1 MFNISWGKFV
11 SESSRRLTVPQ
22 WYQKRNKCR
31 LSTLVCFIY
40 LHTTASKIAW
50 QIPAQTHLPFSPGR
64 KQLVTF
70 WPLLLFEAS
79 LATRN
84 KESRWQR
91 LRNLF
96 HHHTYIGSPCWS
108 KKSPR
113 THDTFNCRS
122 PSTLDLTI
130 LVGQALLAH
139 VMVLEANSFTRFLV
153 HKQFWTASKTHL
165 QHTSSHFLRR
175 KRPGPAPIFIRW
187 CDLMKAVPASNMH
200 KKNTFLF
207 QDALRFVSIQ
217 YPPQAIRTLLGSSA
231 YLDFSRHHT
240 RGKAMPFR
248 LGLSFTSCYQHGIFL
263 G

>member
-84 KESRWQR
+84 KENRWQR

-108 KKSPR
+108 KKISTDAR
-113 THDTFNCRS
+113 HFQLQESFDTGLNDLSRPSFASSCHGTRS
-122 PSTLDLTI
+122 EQLHAFPGAQAVLDSL
-130 LVGQALLAH
+130 
-139 VMVLEANSFTRFLV
+139 
-153 HKQFWTASKTHL
+153 
-165 QHTSSHFLRR
+165 
-175 KRPGPAPIFIRW
+175 
-187 CDLMKAVPASNMH
+187 
-200 KKNTFLF
+200 
-207 QDALRFVSIQ
+207 
-217 YPPQAIRTLLGSSA
+217 
-231 YLDFSRHHT
+231 
-240 RGKAMPFR
+240 
-248 LGLSFTSCYQHGIFL
+248 
-263 G
+263 